1 MSFKWKEDYCLN
13 IEEIDAQHKRLLEI
27 GDEVY
32 DIAILDD
39 GYDHYDEIMT
49 VIDKLLEYTE
59 YHFGYEEKMLKEL
72 NYKGLH
78 DQEEEHYYY
87 IYKIKSIASRE
98 DIDDNQRKTILE
110 LLEFLSQWITNHI
123 MVSDRKY
130 ADYLKQ
136 K

>member
-13 IEEIDAQHKRLLEI
+13 IDEIDAQHKRLLEI

-39 GYDHYDEIMT
+39 GYDHYDEIMN

-59 YHFGYEEKMLKEL
+59 YHFNYEEKMLKEL
-72 NYKGLH
+72 NYKELH

-98 DIDDNQRKTILE
+98 DIDDNQRKTLLE

>member
-1 MSFKWKEDYCLN
+1 MSFKWKEEYCLN
-13 IEEIDAQHKRLLEI
+13 IEEIDIQHKKLLEI
-27 GDEVY
+27 GEKVY
-32 DIAILDD
+32 DIAMLDD

-49 VIDKLLEYTE
+49 VLDELLEYTE
-59 YHFGYEEKMLKEL
+59 YHFGYEEKMLKEK
-72 NYKGLH
+72 NYKELH

-110 LLEFLSQWITNHI
+110 ILDFLSQWITNHI

-130 ADYLKQ
+130 ADYLNQ

>member
-13 IEEIDAQHKRLLEI
+13 IDEIDAQHKRLLEI

-59 YHFGYEEKMLKEL
+59 YHFSYEEKMLKEL
-72 NYKGLH
+72 NYKELH

-110 LLEFLSQWITNHI
+110 LLDFLSQWITNHI

>member
-13 IEEIDAQHKRLLEI
+13 IEEIDIQHKKLLEI
-27 GDEVY
+27 GEKVY
-32 DIAILDD
+32 DIAMLDD

-49 VIDKLLEYTE
+49 VLDELLEYTE
-59 YHFGYEEKMLKEL
+59 YHFGYEEKMLKEK
-72 NYKGLH
+72 NYKELH

-110 LLEFLSQWITNHI
+110 ILDFLSQWITNHI

-130 ADYLKQ
+130 ADYLNQ